1 MFDPSAPHIIIL
13 LVVVL
18 LLFGSTRLP
27 GAAQALG
34 KSMHIFKKS
43 VKGLD
48 DDKQPDN
55 PGSQA
60 TYVPPPPPAQLPS
73 PPGQSQQAQID
84 ALQRQ
89 LSDLQRQSASG
100 EAQQSNPAS
109 AGQPDNRPAWGAGQH
124 VRGLQSDDARRLGER
139 TRLGVQPKRH
149 GGDRLRR

>member
-48 DDKQPDN
+48 EDKQGDDD
-55 PGSQA
+55 SA
-60 TYVPPPPPAQLPS
+60 TRATVVPPAPAQLTS
-73 PPGQSQQAQID
+73 AQADQSQQAQID

-89 LSDLQRQSASG
+89 LSDLQRQSAARD
-100 EAQQSNPAS
+100 AQQGNGS
-109 AGQPDNRPAWGAGQH
+109 AATEHD
-124 VRGLQSDDARRLGER
+124 
-139 TRLGVQPKRH
+139 TRSY
-149 GGDRLRR
+149 

>member
-13 LVVVL
+13 IIVVL

-48 DDKQPDN
+48 EDKQPDN
-55 PGSQA
+55 TSTTHA
-60 TYVPPPPPAQLPS
+60 EVISPAPQQQQLPS
-73 PPGQSQQAQID
+73 PPQPSQQEQID

-89 LSDLQRQSASG
+89 LNDLQRQSA
-100 EAQQSNPAS
+100 AS
-109 AGQPDNRPAWGAGQH
+109 DGQH
-124 VRGLQSDDARRLGER
+124 DTPS
-139 TRLGVQPKRH
+139 H
-149 GGDRLRR
+149 

>member
-34 KSMHIFKKS
+34 KSMHIFKRS

-48 DDKQPDN
+48 EDKQDTTRASAVSP
-55 PGSQA
+55 PQLTS
-60 TYVPPPPPAQLPS
+60 PPPG
-73 PPGQSQQAQID
+73 PGADPSQQAQID

-89 LSDLQRQSASG
+89 LSDLQRQSQPSQGTSG
-100 EAQQSNPAS
+100 AP
-109 AGQPDNRPAWGAGQH
+109 G
-124 VRGLQSDDARRLGER
+124 DDAAATAQHD
-139 TRLGVQPKRH
+139 TRSH
-149 GGDRLRR
+149 

>member
-34 KSMHIFKKS
+34 KSMHIFKRS

-48 DDKQPDN
+48 EDTPINGGTGQPT
-55 PGSQA
+55 
-60 TYVPPPPPAQLPS
+60 TYTSAQQLPS
-73 PPGQSQQAQID
+73 PPPSQSQQAQID

-89 LSDLQRQSASG
+89 LNDLQRQSAGSDAEQGNGSG
-100 EAQQSNPAS
+100 AAEQQH
-109 AGQPDNRPAWGAGQH
+109 D
-124 VRGLQSDDARRLGER
+124 
-139 TRLGVQPKRH
+139 TRSY
-149 GGDRLRR
+149 

>member
-48 DDKQPDN
+48 EDKQAD
-55 PGSQA
+55 SVVQ
-60 TYVPPPPPAQLPS
+60 PPAQLTA
-73 PPGQSQQAQID
+73 PPRDQSQQAQID

-89 LSDLQRQSASG
+89 LNDLQRQSASG
-100 EAQQSNPAS
+100 DAQQGNGSAS
-109 AGQPDNRPAWGAGQH
+109 AGQHD
-124 VRGLQSDDARRLGER
+124 
-139 TRLGVQPKRH
+139 TRSY
-149 GGDRLRR
+149 

>member
-34 KSMHIFKKS
+34 KSMHIFKRS

-48 DDKQPDN
+48 DDGKLPDSG
-55 PGSQA
+55 PGNQA
-60 TYVPPPPPAQLPS
+60 TYVPPPPQQLPS
-73 PPGQSQQAQID
+73 PPPSQSQQAQID

-89 LSDLQRQSASG
+89 LNDLQRQSAGSD
-100 EAQQSNPAS
+100 AQQSGPGA
-109 AGQPDNRPAWGAGQH
+109 AGQQH
-124 VRGLQSDDARRLGER
+124 D
-139 TRLGVQPKRH
+139 TRSY
-149 GGDRLRR
+149 

>member
-34 KSMHIFKKS
+34 KSMHIFKRS

-48 DDKQPDN
+48 DDGQPDSG
-55 PGSQA
+55 PGNQA
-60 TYVPPPPPAQLPS
+60 TYGPPPQQLPS
-73 PPGQSQQAQID
+73 PPPSQSQQAQID

-89 LSDLQRQSASG
+89 LSDLQKQSAGSDS
-100 EAQQSNPAS
+100 QQSGSGA
-109 AGQPDNRPAWGAGQH
+109 AGQQH
-124 VRGLQSDDARRLGER
+124 D
-139 TRLGVQPKRH
+139 TRSY
-149 GGDRLRR
+149 

>member
-34 KSMHIFKKS
+34 KSMHIFKRS

-48 DDKQPDN
+48 EDNADGAVTQASVLSAPQPQ
-55 PGSQA
+55 P
-60 TYVPPPPPAQLPS
+60 L
-73 PPGQSQQAQID
+73 PGQAADQQAQID

-89 LSDLQRQSASG
+89 LSDLQRQSAQG
-100 EAQQSNPAS
+100 TGAMAAEQRDTPS
-109 AGQPDNRPAWGAGQH
+109 A
-124 VRGLQSDDARRLGER
+124 
-139 TRLGVQPKRH
+139 
-149 GGDRLRR
+149 

>member
-48 DDKQPDN
+48 DDKQADN
-55 PGSQA
+55 ASTTHA
-60 TYVPPPPPAQLPS
+60 TVIPPAPPQPLPS
-73 PPGQSQQAQID
+73 PPPQSSPQQAQID

-89 LSDLQRQSASG
+89 LNDLQRQSAGEGQQGSG
-100 EAQQSNPAS
+100 SAP
-109 AGQPDNRPAWGAGQH
+109 AGQQD
-124 VRGLQSDDARRLGER
+124 
-139 TRLGVQPKRH
+139 TRSY
-149 GGDRLRR
+149 

>member
-48 DDKQPDN
+48 EDKQPDN

-60 TYVPPPPPAQLPS
+60 TFVPPPAQLPS
-73 PPGQSQQAQID
+73 PPPSQSQQAQID

-89 LSDLQRQSASG
+89 LSDLQRQSAG
-100 EAQQSNPAS
+100 NDAQQGNSAT
-109 AGQPDNRPAWGAGQH
+109 AGQPDTRPF
-124 VRGLQSDDARRLGER
+124 
-139 TRLGVQPKRH
+139 
-149 GGDRLRR
+149 

>member
-48 DDKQPDN
+48 EDKLPDN

-60 TYVPPPPPAQLPS
+60 TFVPPPAQLPS
-73 PPGQSQQAQID
+73 PPPSQSQQAQID

-89 LSDLQRQSASG
+89 LSDLQKQSAG
-100 EAQQSNPAS
+100 NDAQQGNSAT
-109 AGQPDNRPAWGAGQH
+109 AGQPDTRPF
-124 VRGLQSDDARRLGER
+124 
-139 TRLGVQPKRH
+139 
-149 GGDRLRR
+149 